1 MDEGEMN
8 DLQVIFEQV
17 VETYIGGAGPVLYVS
32 KDRNNLSGFNLN
44 KSLVRSL
51 TNEGKNRYDNDSSDL
66 MNENDCDSSRDVENM
81 SNSSFSVIINDKLK
95 KTNGHNRR
103 RSSYTKNI
111 ILTIS
116 QGELNAIDQERNK
129 LIQSVAHLEEQNNLL
144 RLQNEELI
152 AQIDTGEEQKKNIVD
167 EVAHLRTS
175 LVVTNTV
182 ATEL

>member
-1 MDEGEMN
+1 MN
-8 DLQVIFEQV
+8 AHQPPKLITFKLILVTRICRS
-17 VETYIGGAGPVLYVS
+17 TL
-32 KDRNNLSGFNLN
+32 KLRLN
-44 KSLVRSL
+44 MSV
-51 TNEGKNRYDNDSSDL
+51 DS
-66 MNENDCDSSRDVENM
+66 NDCDSSRDVENM
-81 SNSSFSVIINDKLK
+81 SNSSFSIIINDKLK

-103 RSSYTKNI
+103 RSSNTKNI